1 MLRLDAYK
9 VYLVLESAAALIFSL
24 IFTVNMV
31 YQVSV
36 AQLTPLQLVLVGTVL
51 EATIFL
57 FEVPTG
63 VVADVYSRRLSV
75 IVGYFIIGLGFILEG
90 SIPIFW
96 AIAGGQA
103 LWGLGY
109 TFTSGATQA
118 WISDEIGEAA
128 AGNAFIRGSQA
139 GMVGALTGIVFSVWL
154 GSLQVNIPILAGG
167 VLFVILGAFLVLVM
181 PEQGFKPTPSDERTT
196 WGKMAT
202 TFRGGLK
209 MINRRP
215 ILYTILFIGLFYGL
229 YSEGYDRLWTKH
241 LLENVTLPV
250 LNGLKPVAWFGIIN
264 AVGLILSLVSTE
276 IVRRRIDINH
286 QRNITS
292 LLMLVTGVLVLSL
305 IGLAWVAN
313 FGLALILIWL
323 IGMAREVIYPVYTGW
338 VNRRIDSKVRATLL
352 SMTSQ
357 VDAIGQIAGGPVLG
371 VIGNTFSVRAALTA
385 SGIILSPVLGLF
397 AKAARQKD
405 DSHSDVLQE
414 DILKEK
420 EALAD

>member
-1 MLRLDAYK
+1 LLKLDAYK
-9 VYLVLESAAALIFSL
+9 VYLILEGAASLIFSV
-24 IFTVNMV
+24 IFTVNLV

-51 EATIFL
+51 ESTIFL

-63 VVADVYSRRLSV
+63 VVADVYSRRLS
-75 IVGYFIIGLGFILEG
+75 IILGYFIIGLGFILEG
-90 SIPIFW
+90 SIPMFW

-139 GMVGALTGIVFSVWL
+139 GMVGALIGIVLSVWL
-154 GSLQVNIPILAGG
+154 GSVQVNIPIIVGGGLFMTLGGFLILA
-167 VLFVILGAFLVLVM
+167 M
-181 PEQGFKPTPSDERTT
+181 PEQGFKRIPSDQRTS
-196 WGKMAT
+196 WGEMLS
-202 TFRGGLK
+202 TFRGGLHMLNK
-209 MINRRP
+209 RP

-241 LLENVTLPV
+241 LLDSFTLPA

-264 AVGLILSLVSTE
+264 AVGMLLSLVSTE
-276 IVRRRIDINH
+276 IVRRNIDVNH

-292 LLMLVTGVLVLSL
+292 LLMLVTGILVVSL
-305 IGLAWVAN
+305 VGLAWTPY
-313 FGLALILIWL
+313 FGLALIFIWL
-323 IGMAREVIYPVYTGW
+323 IDTARDVIYPVYTGW
-338 VNRRIDSKVRATLL
+338 VNQRIDSQVRATLL

-357 VDAIGQIAGGPVLG
+357 VDAIGQITGGPILG
-371 VIGNTFSVRAALTA
+371 MIGNTFSVRAAITA
-385 SGIILSPVLGLF
+385 SGLILSPVLGLF
-397 AKAARQKD
+397 ARAIRQQD
-405 DSHSDVLQE
+405 VVVESLSTSD
-414 DILKEK
+414 
-420 EALAD
+420 